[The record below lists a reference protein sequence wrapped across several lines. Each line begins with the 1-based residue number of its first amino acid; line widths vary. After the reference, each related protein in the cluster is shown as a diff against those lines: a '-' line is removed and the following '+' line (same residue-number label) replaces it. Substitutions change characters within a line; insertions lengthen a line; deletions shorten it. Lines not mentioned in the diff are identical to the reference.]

1 MPSTDPLEQFSV
13 SFTFGLESCWIS
25 YLLVNLKG
33 KLDVKAFI
41 ESVSGPLV
49 RQHRLSANKPFD
61 SSAFIKAFEESH
73 SSLVKLQKTVRRK
86 MDDAEDLALA
96 SEKSYHDK
104 ISELALEFG
113 TAERGFNDLE
123 SSISLVSN
131 SAMLIG
137 EQLEALDKQRIR
149 AQEAKD
155 LVLYF
160 GEFNLQK
167 SARLDA
173 IKNSDGT
180 AGKEKAA
187 GIVKRLFALAKEVDL
202 PVTETARAGIQSYYE
217 VIEKEILQ
225 DFDHAYR
232 DGNIEGMARN
242 AKILFDFNGGQSCI
256 QIFVNQHVFFSNH
269 FMTAG
274 GGMPMTKES
283 PTSPLPSNLQEYQ
296 RSSDQVDQDLVKLYA
311 DIE

>member
-25 YLLVNLKG
+25 YFLHNLKG

-283 PTSPLPSNLQEYQ
+283 PT
-296 RSSDQVDQDLVKLYA
+296 RSVL
-311 DIE
+311 I